1 MYDKKLGYIYDHALS
16 RYKCNYLPLIEL
28 NKEDTINYIYGLSIP
43 TNHQNGY
50 VILTYLSIPFS
61 IGKISNKQIKNHYP
75 KGLRR
80 KIND

>member
-1 MYDKKLGYIYDHALS
+1 M
-16 RYKCNYLPLIEL
+16 
-28 NKEDTINYIYGLSIP
+28 NYIYGLSIT

-50 VILTYLSIPFS
+50 VILTYLSIPFG